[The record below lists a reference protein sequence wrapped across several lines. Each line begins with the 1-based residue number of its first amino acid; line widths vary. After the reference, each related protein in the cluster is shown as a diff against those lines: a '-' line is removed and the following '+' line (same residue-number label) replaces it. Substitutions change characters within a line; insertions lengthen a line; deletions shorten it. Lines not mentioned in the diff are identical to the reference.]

1 MARRS
6 KTKFNPWLLMG
17 ISITLMTAGW
27 LMKSF
32 PVLMFVGLAPLFA
45 IADQAKD
52 HASPWNRFE
61 LILLALVVTFVT
73 AHVFDFSYIIFVCVQ
88 AIALTLAF
96 VGYAFSYQNLGSRL
110 GKFTIIFFWLGLE
123 YAFLKL
129 PWRNDFVFLSDALL
143 ILPTWC
149 TWNVYTGYLGGS
161 VWILVVNLLFY
172 LSVFREGG
180 FSTLIFI
187 VALVLI
193 AAPILYSYQ
202 TDESTITRL
211 DMLSVYSNTSPQVSE
226 KYLKQSEL
234 AARTAAWIS
243 VLIILLAFVKNQT
256 RKK

>member
-6 KTKFNPWLLMG
+6 KPKFNPWLLLG
-17 ISITLMTAGW
+17 ISIALLTAGW

-32 PVLMFVGLAPLFA
+32 PILIFVGLAPLFA

-52 HASPWNRFE
+52 HTSPWNRFE
-61 LILLALVVTFVT
+61 LILLAFVVALLA
-73 AHVFDFSYIIFVCVQ
+73 AHIFDFSFIIFVFVQ

-96 VGYAFSYQNLGSRL
+96 VGYAFAYQNLGSRL

-123 YAFLKL
+123 YTFLKL
-129 PWRNDFVFLSDALL
+129 PWRNDFVFLSDAL
-143 ILPTWC
+143 IIHPAWC

-161 VWILVVNLLFY
+161 VWILVVNLVFY
-172 LSVFREGG
+172 HSVFGEGR
-180 FSTLIFI
+180 FRIDIFI
-187 VALVLI
+187 AALVLI

-202 TDESTITRL
+202 TVEIATNRL
-211 DMLSVYSNTSPQVSE
+211 DMLALYSNASPQVPE
-226 KYLKQSEL
+226 KYLKQGEL
-234 AARTAAWIS
+234 SARTATWIS

>member
-1 MARRS
+1 MARRN
-6 KTKFNPWLLMG
+6 KTKISPWLLLG

-32 PVLMFVGLAPLFA
+32 PILMFLGIAPLFA

-61 LILLALVVTFVT
+61 LILLALVVAFVA
-73 AHVFDFSYIIFVCVQ
+73 AHVFDFSFIIFVCVQ

-96 VGYAFSYQNLGSRL
+96 VGYAFAYQNLGSRL
-110 GKFTIIFFWLGLE
+110 GKFTLIFFWLGLE

-143 ILPTWC
+143 IHPTWC
-149 TWNVYTGYLGGS
+149 AWNVYTGYLGGS

-172 LSVFREGG
+172 LAVFQEDG
-180 FSTLIFI
+180 FRVFIFI
-187 VALVLI
+187 IALILI

-202 TDESTITRL
+202 ADEIATTRL
-211 DMLSVYSNTSPQVSE
+211 DMLSVYSNAAPQVSE
-226 KYLKQSEL
+226 RYLKQGEL

>member
-1 MARRS
+1 
-6 KTKFNPWLLMG
+6 MG
-17 ISITLMTAGW
+17 ISITLMSAGW
-27 LMKSF
+27 LMKPF
-32 PVLMFVGLAPLFA
+32 PILMFVGLAPLFA

-61 LILLALVVTFVT
+61 LILLALVVALLA
-73 AHVFDFSYIIFVCVQ
+73 AHVFNFSFIIFVFVQ

-96 VGYAFSYQNLGSRL
+96 VGYAFAYQNLGSRL
-110 GKFTIIFFWLGLE
+110 GKFTIVFFWLGLE

-129 PWRNDFVFLSDALL
+129 PWRNDFVFLSDVFLL
-143 ILPTWC
+143 HPTWC
-149 TWNVYTGYLGGS
+149 SWNVYTGYLGGT

-180 FSTLIFI
+180 FSVSIFI
-187 VALVLI
+187 VALALI
-193 AAPILYSYQ
+193 AAPIFYSYQ
-202 TDESTITRL
+202 ADESATTRL

-234 AARTAAWIS
+234 SARTAAWIS